1 MNGMGSI
8 LKPIDV
14 QSWVEPPGD
23 QGMSDATG
31 GATAPY
37 AFLVG
42 NPRNTPDIFLHFCWG
57 CFLTQMK
64 FDNMTT
70 KQQANIELFFF
81 SKSTIKM

>member
-1 MNGMGSI
+1 MYGMGLI

-14 QSWVEPPGD
+14 HSWVEPPGD
-23 QGMSDATG
+23 QGMLTDGGSDDC
-31 GATAPY
+31 Y
-37 AFLVG
+37 AFL
-42 NPRNTPDIFLHFCWG
+42 RKSSKYSRYFFAFLLGVF
-57 CFLTQMK
+57 FLTQMK